1 MYFLISYQNT
11 TVQYPYV
18 SFLCFLGHMFNTGL
32 PPLDRQGLFP
42 SHGSILD
49 PLQTSSFSPLLGAGS
64 KKPQSAPYGPPPP
77 HSDSFR
83 HVSKSPKL
91 PPPTVNLASE
101 SG

>member
-1 MYFLISYQNT
+1 
-11 TVQYPYV
+11 
-18 SFLCFLGHMFNTGL
+18 MFNTGL

-101 SG
+101 SDEEVNVVFFRN